1 MMEFVDKAIHTNSNQ
16 IPKKGNTMATSNN
29 PEFEVVNST
38 EISFVKRGR
47 KSKVNPALVEAL
59 KTLGVGK
66 AMAVKSLAVDP
77 KSANFANEKAR
88 IASQI
93 RTACREAKVTEFR
106 ILWSPEGIP
115 QIVR

>member
-1 MMEFVDKAIHTNSNQ
+1 MIDFVDKAIHTISNQ
-16 IPKKGNTMATSNN
+16 NPMKGNPMATSNN
-29 PEFEVVNST
+29 PDFEVVNST

-47 KSKVNPALVEAL
+47 KSKVNPQLVEAL
-59 KTLGVGK
+59 KSLAIGK

-106 ILWSPEGIP
+106 ILWSPEGVP